1 MSLRSTCGSNQARAT
16 QFHNDREMDSNPK
29 RPLLQRPFSNH
40 INMRYKWWWTLQ
52 GSFRTSLCL
61 EEVHVRS
68 AGPNRAASQPPRS
81 CLPGAWK
88 GMEETL
94 TVTRRG
100 DPPRTRSDPGSS
112 YPASRLTARTG
123 RRRSSTPDGTPSRR
137 AGILAAR
144 HLRTGT
150 SPPPSVTHVGPRS
163 TIRTAIAPELRKLPA
178 ADQGQ
183 GTLCRV
189 RSQRGL
195 SLACL
200 SP

>member
-1 MSLRSTCGSNQARAT
+1 
-16 QFHNDREMDSNPK
+16 MDSNPK

-123 RRRSSTPDGTPSRR
+123 PPSKFHTGRDAFAACGHFGCSPLAYWNISSTFSNARGSAFHDPNGDRSRASETTRCRSRSRDALSR
-137 AGILAAR
+137 AIAAR
-144 HLRTGT
+144 AQPRVPFTVVLH
-150 SPPPSVTHVGPRS
+150 PPAH
-163 TIRTAIAPELRKLPA
+163 
-178 ADQGQ
+178 
-183 GTLCRV
+183 C
-189 RSQRGL
+189 
-195 SLACL
+195 
-200 SP
+200 